1 MENSLDRLISRME
14 MKEERFSEPEDRLIG
29 RTQSKQQRKD

>member
-14 MKEERFSEPEDRLIG
+14 MKEERFREPEDRLIG
-29 RTQSKQQRKD
+29 RTQSEQQRKD